1 MPTQTKRKSPDK
13 DLLTKLADAGEEALN
28 RIVELPGGHR
38 MVEAVNVL
46 RDRLDDLQTRL
57 RSLDPLERR
66 VTALE
71 RRLANLEGKAKAKPA
86 PARRRPKPAPPTK
99 STP

>member
-1 MPTQTKRKSPDK
+1 MPTQSKRKPTEK

-57 RSLDPLERR
+57 RALDPLERR
-66 VTALE
+66 VTELE
-71 RRLANLEGKAKAKPA
+71 RRLATREGKPKP
-86 PARRRPKPAPPTK
+86 PPVRRKPKPAPPTK
-99 STP
+99 TTP

>member
-1 MPTQTKRKSPDK
+1 MPTQSKRKPTEK

-57 RSLDPLERR
+57 RALDPLERR
-66 VTALE
+66 VTELE
-71 RRLANLEGKAKAKPA
+71 RRLATLEGKPKPP
-86 PARRRPKPAPPTK
+86 PARRKPKPAPPTK
-99 STP
+99 TAP

>member
-1 MPTQTKRKSPDK
+1 MPTRTKRKSTDK
-13 DLLTKLADAGEEALN
+13 DVLTKLADAGEEALN

-46 RDRLDDLQTRL
+46 RERLDELQTRL

-66 VTALE
+66 VSELE
-71 RRLANLEGKAKAKPA
+71 RRLAALEGK
-86 PARRRPKPAPPTK
+86 RRPATTRKRATPPTK
-99 STP
+99 TTP

>member
-1 MPTQTKRKSPDK
+1 MPTQTKQKGTDK

-38 MVEAVNVL
+38 MVEGVNML
-46 RDRLDDLQTRL
+46 RERLDELQTRL

-66 VTALE
+66 VTELE
-71 RRLANLEGKAKAKPA
+71 RRLAALEGKRKPS
-86 PARRRPKPAPPTK
+86 ARGKPAPPPTK
-99 STP
+99 TGP

>member
-1 MPTQTKRKSPDK
+1 MPTQSKRKPTEK

-38 MVEAVNVL
+38 MVEAVNLL
-46 RDRLDDLQTRL
+46 RERLDDLQSRL

-66 VTALE
+66 VTELE
-71 RRLANLEGKAKAKPA
+71 RRLATMEGKRKPA
-86 PARRRPKPAPPTK
+86 PARRKPKPAPPTK
-99 STP
+99 TTP

>member
-1 MPTQTKRKSPDK
+1 MPTQSKRKPTEK

-57 RSLDPLERR
+57 RALDPLERR
-66 VTALE
+66 VTELE
-71 RRLANLEGKAKAKPA
+71 RRLATLEGK
-86 PARRRPKPAPPTK
+86 PKPAPPTK
-99 STP
+99 TTP